1 MTTTAKPTLQYEDAR
16 VRVTRWDFEPGTA
29 TGHHVHAHDYVV
41 VPVTDGR
48 VSARTPDGTG
58 TESVLEAGRSYA
70 RPAGGA
76 HDVVNVGDAHLAFV
90 EIELKHTSPA
100 TGPAQDVR

>member
-1 MTTTAKPTLQYEDAR
+1 MPTAAQPTLQYEDAQI
-16 VRVTRWDFEPGTA
+16 RVTRWDFEPGTA

-48 VSARTPDGTG
+48 IRALTLDESGTD
-58 TESVLEAGRSYA
+58 SVLKAGQSYT

-76 HDVVNVGDAHLAFV
+76 HDVVNIGDAHLAFV
-90 EIELKHTSPA
+90 EIELKHTAPA
-100 TGPAQDVR
+100 APPA